1 MLPNPVFKVLVTQLC
16 LTLCNPMECSPQ
28 GSSVHGISQAR
39 MLEWVAISS
48 SRGSSQPRARTRSPT
63 LKADSLL
70 SEPPGKPSQNQ
81 GSHSK
86 HSTASHVG
94 RLTSQIDTG
103 HRLVQGHRGTIHARC
118 QPFRLH
124 GGKGDPAEGNGVLKG
139 PDQRVFTT
147 SS

>member
-16 LTLCNPMECSPQ
+16 LTLCDPMECSPQ

-48 SRGSSQPRARTRSPT
+48 SRGSSQPRARTRV
-63 LKADSLL
+63 SLIKGRFFTNWTTR
-70 SEPPGKPSQNQ
+70 EAQPNP

-94 RLTSQIDTG
+94 RLTSQIDAG
-103 HRLVQGHRGTIHARC
+103 HRLVQGHRGAIHARC

-124 GGKGDPAEGNGVLKG
+124 GGKGDPAECNEVFKG
-139 PDQRVFTT
+139 PDQKVFTT